1 MSRPGVTYQ
10 DIVIAAAEL
19 KGQGKNI
26 TIENIRAH
34 LGTGSIGTI
43 NKYLRQWRDV
53 EVSTGRLA
61 SKENLPEELISL
73 MKGLWEGVIHQSA
86 EKFESVEANYNQE
99 ISELK
104 QELEK
109 YKNNNQRWQKLF
121 NQWQQEK
128 TQFTNEVL
136 TLNQAL
142 EFSHKENNALH
153 AKQDV
158 LLQQLQ
164 EKQERIDELHRLH
177 KQTQANLEH
186 YRESAREQRLL
197 DQQQFEQQK
206 QALQI
211 EIKNTTEQLVLHQHK
226 ASEVQ
231 QQYQLIQQSY
241 ATLEKNYAEKEEE
254 FQQVSTQ
261 RNDAEKAKNEYLR
274 DSQHWQNQYNEL
286 QKILQEKTN
295 QFIDIQTDNKLL
307 SQQLMDARKAFKD
320 MQDQNSL
327 LGSEKWGLAQEK
339 SQLEGQLK
347 QMQKMI
353 PA

>member
-10 DIVIAAAEL
+10 DVVTAAAEL

-53 EVSTGRLA
+53 EASTSRLA
-61 SKENLPEELISL
+61 SKENLPEALVSL
-73 MKGLWEGVIHQSA
+73 MKGLWEGVMNQSTEQFA
-86 EKFESVEANYNQE
+86 PIEVNYNQE

-128 TQFTNEVL
+128 TQFVNEVL

-206 QALQI
+206 QQLQI
-211 EIKNTTEQLVLHQHK
+211 ELKNTMEQLTLHQHRI
-226 ASEVQ
+226 SEVQ
-231 QQYQLIQQSY
+231 QQYQFAQQSCV
-241 ATLEKNYAEKEEE
+241 ALEKNYAQKKDEFKQVLAQRNEIEKEK
-254 FQQVSTQ
+254 S
-261 RNDAEKAKNEYLR
+261 EYLR
-274 DSQHWQNQYNEL
+274 DSQHWRNQYNEL
-286 QKILQEKTN
+286 QKILQEKTS

-307 SQQLMDARKAFKD
+307 SQQLMDAKKAFKET
-320 MQDQNSL
+320 QDQNSL
-327 LGSEKWGLAQEK
+327 LSNEKWGLAQEK

-347 QMQKMI
+347 QMQIMI
-353 PA
+353 NA